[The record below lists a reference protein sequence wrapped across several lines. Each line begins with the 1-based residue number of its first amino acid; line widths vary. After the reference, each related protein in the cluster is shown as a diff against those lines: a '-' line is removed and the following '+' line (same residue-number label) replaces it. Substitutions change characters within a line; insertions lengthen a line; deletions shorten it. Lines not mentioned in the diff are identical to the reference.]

1 MERRRQ
7 QEKEGGK
14 GQSTLGA
21 ATGIKAR
28 HLLPAPRRYH
38 AMSDTLLDSSS
49 IGLGQ
54 TQTQTQ
60 TQTTIIYIDDED
72 AKDSD
77 ESDLNETEATPQ
89 GPTIAASGFLH
100 NKVLSLST
108 TSIKSLIPN
117 FYSITGGNNSSP
129 TLVNTPGSPLYGEQP
144 ASTNHSS
151 LSLKDTLFTQ
161 DPLNVVSDELA
172 RESDVTVSTN
182 VTPQAEYKGFAS
194 YVISCIFL
202 FTWICWSFMPDRVL
216 NKMGVYYYPSRWW
229 ALAIPSYVI
238 VLMMYMY
245 VGIACYDVEYLT
257 LPLDD
262 NRNVVDD
269 SGIVVT
275 QLENFRAKD
284 IDKYAYS
291 GTSGVW
297 DLPISTVNQILY
309 SSAPDDDNLDLD
321 RDLDLDIIVDFEDAG
336 NGLAAAAAGLDTES
350 EGTPR

>member
-1 MERRRQ
+1 M
-7 QEKEGGK
+7 
-14 GQSTLGA
+14 
-21 ATGIKAR
+21 
-28 HLLPAPRRYH
+28 P
-38 AMSDTLLDSSS
+38 DTLSDSSS
-49 IGLGQ
+49 HRQGPPQ
-54 TQTQTQ
+54 TQTQI
-60 TQTTIIYIDDED
+60 TTIYINDED
-72 AKDSD
+72 AKGSD
-77 ESDLNETEATPQ
+77 ESDLNEHENDTDATPQ

-129 TLVNTPGSPLYGEQP
+129 TLVNTPGSPLYGDHS
-144 ASTNHSS
+144 ASMSQSH
-151 LSLKDTLFTQ
+151 LSLKDTIFTQ

-238 VLMMYMY
+238 ALMMYMY
-245 VGIACYDVEYLT
+245 VGISCYDVEYLT

-275 QLENFRAKD
+275 QLKNFRPKD
-284 IDKYAYS
+284 IEKYAYS

-297 DLPISTVNQILY
+297 DLPISTVNHILY
-309 SSAPDDDNLDLD
+309 STAPDDDDLD
-321 RDLDLDIIVDFEDAG
+321 VDLDIDIIVDFEDSEG
-336 NGLAAAAAGLDTES
+336 DTQTG
-350 EGTPR
+350 GTPR